1 MSNRQFMG
9 KSKIIIFDCDST
21 LSSIEGIDE
30 LARAAGD
37 DVSQKIAQMT
47 NEAMGGTIPIESV
60 FAKRLEIIQP
70 SRDAVEK
77 TGELYVQTVEP
88 NAKQVIT
95 TLKQQGW
102 TPFILSAG
110 YVQAIAPL
118 AKYLG
123 IEESIEAVELFFNE
137 DGSYRDF
144 DRNYPTTRNGGKL
157 EIVEKLRNKFSPRK
171 MIMVGDGVSD
181 LETKPGVD
189 LFVGFGRYAVREK
202 VQTEASCY
210 IRDLTELLSYIS

>member
-1 MSNRQFMG
+1 MAN
-9 KSKIIIFDCDST
+9 SKIIIFDCDST

-30 LARAAGD
+30 LARTAGD
-37 DVSQKIAQMT
+37 DVSQQIVQMT
-47 NEAMGGTIPIESV
+47 NEAMGGKIPIESV
-60 FAKRLEIIQP
+60 FAKRLEIIKP
-70 SRDAVEK
+70 SRDAVAK
-77 TGELYVQTVEP
+77 TGELYVQMVEP
-88 NAKQVIT
+88 NAKQVIA
-95 TLKQQGW
+95 TLKQKGW

-123 IEESIEAVELFFNE
+123 VESSIEAVELFFNE

-144 DRNYPTTRNGGKL
+144 DRDYPTTRNGGKL
-157 EIVEKLRNKFSPRK
+157 EVVEKLRHKFAPEK

-189 LFVGFGRYAVREK
+189 LFVGFGRYAIREK
-202 VQTEASCY
+202 VQAEASCY
-210 IRDLTELLSYIS
+210 IYDFNELLSYVF

>member
-1 MSNRQFMG
+1 MPSHWIMPD
-9 KSKIIIFDCDST
+9 KKIIIFDCDST

-47 NEAMGGTIPIESV
+47 SEAMEGKIPIESV

-70 SRDAVEK
+70 SRDAVGK
-77 TGELYVQTVEP
+77 TGELYIQMVEP
-88 NAKQVIT
+88 NAKQVIA

-102 TPFILSAG
+102 MPFILSAG

-118 AKYLG
+118 AQYLG
-123 IEESIEAVELFFNE
+123 IESIEAVELFFNE

-157 EIVEKLRNKFSPRK
+157 EIVEKLRNKFSPEK

-210 IRDLTELLSYIS
+210 IRDFNELLSYVS

>member
-1 MSNRQFMG
+1 MPKHRIMPN
-9 KSKIIIFDCDST
+9 SKIIIFDCDST

-37 DVSQKIAQMT
+37 DVSQRIAQMT
-47 NEAMGGTIPIESV
+47 SEAMEGKIPIESV

-70 SRDAVEK
+70 SRAAVAK
-77 TGELYVQTVEP
+77 IGELYVQMVEP
-88 NAKQVIT
+88 NAKQVIA

-118 AKYLG
+118 AKYLD
-123 IEESIEAVELFFNE
+123 INSIEAVELFFNE

-144 DRNYPTTRNGGKL
+144 DRNYPTTHNGGKL
-157 EIVEKLRNKFSPRK
+157 EIVEKIREQFSPAK

-210 IRDLTELLSYIS
+210 IRDLSQLSSYTY

>member
-1 MSNRQFMG
+1 MSNRRVMR

-37 DVSQKIAQMT
+37 DVSKKIAQMT

-88 NAKQVIT
+88 NAKQVIA

-157 EIVEKLRNKFSPRK
+157 EIVEKLRNKFSPEK
-171 MIMVGDGVSD
+171 MVMVGDGVSD

-210 IRDLTELLSYIS
+210 IRDFTELLSHIA

>member
-1 MSNRQFMG
+1 MPN
-9 KSKIIIFDCDST
+9 SKIIIFDCDST

-30 LARAAGD
+30 LARAAGY

-47 NEAMGGTIPIESV
+47 NEAMEGKIPIESV

-70 SRDAVEK
+70 SRDAVAK
-77 TGELYVQTVEP
+77 IGDLYIEMVEP
-88 NAKQVIT
+88 NAKQVIS
-95 TLKQQGW
+95 TLKEQGW

-118 AKYLG
+118 AKYLS
-123 IEESIEAVELFFNE
+123 IDSIEAVKLFFNE

-157 EIVEKLRNKFSPRK
+157 EIVEKLRNSNLAPEKI
-171 MIMVGDGVSD
+171 IMVGDGVSD

-202 VQTEASCY
+202 VQAEANCY
-210 IRDLTELLSYIS
+210 IRDFAELTVAIASLLV

>member
-1 MSNRQFMG
+1 MTD
-9 KSKIIIFDCDST
+9 SKIIIFDCDST

-47 NEAMGGTIPIESV
+47 SEAMEGKIPIESV
-60 FAKRLEIIQP
+60 FAKRLEIIEP
-70 SRDAVEK
+70 SQDAVAK
-77 TGELYVQTVEP
+77 TGELYVQMVEP
-88 NAKQVIT
+88 NAKPVIS

-102 TPFILSAG
+102 MPFILSAG

-118 AKYLG
+118 ARYLD
-123 IEESIEAVELFFNE
+123 IESIEAVELFFNE

-157 EIVEKLRNKFSPRK
+157 EIVEKLRNKFSPQK
-171 MIMVGDGVSD
+171 IVMVGDGVSD

-202 VQTEASCY
+202 VQNEASYY
-210 IRDLTELLSYIS
+210 IHDLRELLSYLGLTH